1 MEVLYFL
8 KVLYRKKWIIL
19 GLSLLAAILTLLLI
33 IKKQPLY
40 VSTAQYSTGFTTEKL
55 RLADGSSAIDI
66 YTIEVKFDNVIA
78 TITSPQVINY
88 VGYSLLLHDLTDTA
102 NAFTKLGP
110 KQMQTPYY
118 REMQP
123 DTAKRILLN
132 KLAKNELLKSDVHK
146 ERVLIE
152 YFKLYGYDYKSIMQ
166 NLMVH
171 RVDRTDYLDIS
182 YQSTNPELA
191 AVVVNKVGDEF
202 LNYYKTLNSKRTS
215 ESAENIN
222 SMIDNQQR
230 KVDSLNKLLINE
242 KISQGSFDPL
252 SRSSTAMETVSSL
265 ESKLADEKGK
275 YNEHSNRVVYLKAR
289 LNSLSAGSNS
299 GTNNNAEVVRLTKQK
314 DDLTKE
320 LARKGGN
327 DPVLQQQIS
336 DLRAEIVLKSN
347 SGSSKSK
354 SKDEIDKITREINE
368 EEAMMNAAASTIS
381 DYTASIRKYSGMT
394 NVSVGSDVKMDVI
407 RSQLDIENK
416 QLISVK
422 DKYTQV
428 QGLSK
433 DDPTVNFIQTRVGQ
447 PAPEPQSKN
456 TLISGIL
463 SGFAV
468 FFLLSVLFIF
478 LEIFDSSIKLPS
490 VFGKLTKM
498 KTASILNSLKF
509 KKQSATNIMLG
520 QAKPTRGNE
529 LFKNNIRKLRFE
541 LLNSGKSIFLFTST
555 QPHTGKSTVLEA
567 LASSLLLSNKKVLVL
582 DLNFSHN
589 TLTEKYS
596 SRVFIE
602 DFAGSRGINPA
613 QIKNAQTEHEG
624 LYVIGC
630 KGGNTT
636 PSEELHNLDMKAFL
650 DSLKQEFDF
659 VLIEGAA
666 MNNYADSKEI
676 AVYAEGVFTVFAAD
690 NRLSP
695 TDYSSLKYITEN
707 SAKNFGAILN
717 KVNTDNIN
725 T

>member
-498 KTASILNSLKF
+498 KTASILNALKF
-509 KKQSATNIMLG
+509 KKHSASNIMLG

-541 LLNSGKSIFLFTST
+541 LLNSSKSIFLFTST

-695 TDYSSLKYITEN
+695 TDYSALKYITEN

>member
-19 GLSLLAAILTLLLI
+19 GLSLLAAVLTLLLI
-33 IKKQPLY
+33 VRKQPLY
-40 VSTAQYSTGFTTEKL
+40 VSTAQYSTGFTTERL

-88 VGYSLLLHDLTDTA
+88 VGYTLMLHDLSDTA
-102 NAFTKLGP
+102 NAYTKLSQNAKESP
-110 KQMQTPYY
+110 FY
-118 REMQP
+118 RAIQP
-123 DTAKRILLN
+123 DTAKRILVA
-132 KLAKNELLKSDVHK
+132 KLAKNEFLKSDIQT
-146 ERVLIE
+146 ERILIE
-152 YFKLYGYDYKSIMQ
+152 YFKLFGYDYKSILQ
-166 NLMVH
+166 NLIVQ
-171 RVDRTDYLDIS
+171 RVARTDYLDIS

-191 AVVVNKVGDEF
+191 AIVVNKVGDEF
-202 LNYYKTLNSKRTS
+202 LNYYKTLNTKRTS
-215 ESAENIN
+215 ESAESITT
-222 SMIDNQQR
+222 MIDNQQR

-289 LNSLSAGSNS
+289 LNSLSAGGGSS
-299 GTNNNAEVVRLTKQK
+299 TNNNAEVVRLTKQK

-327 DPVLQQQIS
+327 DPALIQQIS

-347 SGSSKSK
+347 SGVSKSK
-354 SKDEIDKITREINE
+354 NKDEIDKITREINE
-368 EEAMMNAAASTIS
+368 EEALMNAAASTIA
-381 DYTASIRKYSGMT
+381 DYNASIRKYSGMT

-416 QLISVK
+416 QLISIK
-422 DKYTQV
+422 DKQTQV

-456 TLISGIL
+456 TLMSVIL
-463 SGFAV
+463 SGAAV

-498 KTASILNSLKF
+498 KTASILNALKF
-509 KKQSATNIMLG
+509 KKHSATDIMLG
-520 QAKPTRGNE
+520 QVKSTKSNE
-529 LFKNNIRKLRFE
+529 MFRNNIRKLRFE

-555 QPHTGKSTVLEA
+555 QPNTGKSTVIEA
-567 LASSLLLSNKKVLVL
+567 LASSLLLNSKKVLVL
-582 DLNFSHN
+582 DLNFAHN
-589 TLTEKYS
+589 SLTEKYGS
-596 SRVFIE
+596 KVFIE

-624 LYVIGC
+624 QYVIGC

-636 PSEELHNLDMKAFL
+636 PSEELYNLDMKAFL

-666 MNNYADSKEI
+666 MNNFADSKEI
-676 AVYAEGVFTVFAAD
+676 AIYAEGVFTVFAAD

-695 TDYSSLKYITEN
+695 TDYSSLKFITEH

>member
-242 KISQGSFDPL
+242 
-252 SRSSTAMETVSSL
+252 
-265 ESKLADEKGK
+265 
-275 YNEHSNRVVYLKAR
+275 
-289 LNSLSAGSNS
+289 
-299 GTNNNAEVVRLTKQK
+299 
-314 DDLTKE
+314 
-320 LARKGGN
+320 
-327 DPVLQQQIS
+327 
-336 DLRAEIVLKSN
+336 
-347 SGSSKSK
+347 
-354 SKDEIDKITREINE
+354 
-368 EEAMMNAAASTIS
+368 
-381 DYTASIRKYSGMT
+381 
-394 NVSVGSDVKMDVI
+394 
-407 RSQLDIENK
+407 
-416 QLISVK
+416 
-422 DKYTQV
+422 
-428 QGLSK
+428 
-433 DDPTVNFIQTRVGQ
+433 
-447 PAPEPQSKN
+447 
-456 TLISGIL
+456 
-463 SGFAV
+463 
-468 FFLLSVLFIF
+468 
-478 LEIFDSSIKLPS
+478 
-490 VFGKLTKM
+490 
-498 KTASILNSLKF
+498 
-509 KKQSATNIMLG
+509 
-520 QAKPTRGNE
+520 
-529 LFKNNIRKLRFE
+529 
-541 LLNSGKSIFLFTST
+541 
-555 QPHTGKSTVLEA
+555 
-567 LASSLLLSNKKVLVL
+567 
-582 DLNFSHN
+582 
-589 TLTEKYS
+589 
-596 SRVFIE
+596 
-602 DFAGSRGINPA
+602 
-613 QIKNAQTEHEG
+613 
-624 LYVIGC
+624 
-630 KGGNTT
+630 
-636 PSEELHNLDMKAFL
+636 
-650 DSLKQEFDF
+650 
-659 VLIEGAA
+659 
-666 MNNYADSKEI
+666 
-676 AVYAEGVFTVFAAD
+676 
-690 NRLSP
+690 
-695 TDYSSLKYITEN
+695 
-707 SAKNFGAILN
+707 
-717 KVNTDNIN
+717 
-725 T
+725 